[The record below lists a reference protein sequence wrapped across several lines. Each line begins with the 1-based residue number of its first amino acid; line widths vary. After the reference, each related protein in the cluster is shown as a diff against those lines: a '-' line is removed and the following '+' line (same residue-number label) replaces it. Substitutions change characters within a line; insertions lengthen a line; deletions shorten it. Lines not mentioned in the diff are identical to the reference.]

1 MHRQYPHKLGFPDF
15 WEIDEVSRAVND
27 AWLVNEAWLDPTVAD
42 MI

>member
-1 MHRQYPHKLGFPDF
+1 LGFPDF

-42 MI
+42 II